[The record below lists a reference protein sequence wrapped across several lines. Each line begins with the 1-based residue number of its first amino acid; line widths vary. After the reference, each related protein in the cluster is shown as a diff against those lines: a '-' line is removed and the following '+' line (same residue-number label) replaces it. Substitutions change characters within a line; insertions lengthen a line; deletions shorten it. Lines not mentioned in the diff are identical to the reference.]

1 MGRWVDRS
9 PRHTSLNQPP
19 LYRGFF
25 FSLIM
30 NYCVIPEEHDIG
42 FLLLLNYGL
51 NGLKEHQ
58 PKDYYRGIEL
68 VEEIN
73 RQRGIKN

>member
-1 MGRWVDRS
+1 
-9 PRHTSLNQPP
+9 
-19 LYRGFF
+19 
-25 FSLIM
+25 M